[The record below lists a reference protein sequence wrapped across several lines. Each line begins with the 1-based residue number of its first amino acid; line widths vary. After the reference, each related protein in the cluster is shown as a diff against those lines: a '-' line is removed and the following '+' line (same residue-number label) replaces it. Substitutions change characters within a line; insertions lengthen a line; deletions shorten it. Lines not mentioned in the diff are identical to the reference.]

1 MSLETYAYVLVEARR
16 ALAARDL
23 PRAAWLYAVV
33 AVAQIEPVGGVQ

>member
-1 MSLETYAYVLVEARR
+1 MTAATYALVLVEARR

-23 PRAAWLYAVV
+23 PRAAWLYAVI